1 MTFTFAPN
9 GDLDKVTCE
18 DGTIFAPKFDAN
30 GLILAIAS
38 DTDSGQVLM
47 AAYMNAQSLS
57 MTLETGEVT
66 YFSRSR
72 QKLWK
77 KGETSGETQQLI
89 TMSTDCDQ
97 DILLLKVK
105 VAGRGTACHTGH
117 TSCFYRNV
125 ITEDG
130 TVKLIAN
137 GQQKRFDPQDVY
149 KKDVYKK

>member
-1 MTFTFAPN
+1 MTYTFDDNAP
-9 GDLDKVTCE
+9 LDKDARE
-18 DGTIFAPKFDAN
+18 NGSIFAPKFDSK

-38 DTDSGQVLM
+38 DATSGQVLM

-57 MTLETGEVT
+57 LTLETGDVT

-77 KGETSGETQQLI
+77 KGETSGEIQRLVE
-89 TMSTDCDQ
+89 MSTDCDQ

-105 VAGRGTACHTGH
+105 VEGRGTACHTGH
-117 TSCFYRNV
+117 VSCFYRNV
-125 ITEDG
+125 VAKDG

-137 GQQKRFDPQDVY
+137 GQEKRFDP
-149 KKDVYKK
+149 KDVY